1 MAGYEHITKMEHIFN
16 TQQEK
21 IEQLNTLLDEI
32 EIHQREYQML
42 IEYYYSKQRN
52 QDLEDDKNHRIPDE
66 MMRGVLS
73 EDGIYDFMGDYY
85 ETGIRLM
92 EIGLKMIKER

>member
-21 IEQLNTLLDEI
+21 IEQLNALLDEI

-42 IEYYYSKQRN
+42 IEYYYSEQRN
-52 QDLEDDKNHRIPDE
+52 QDLKDDENHLIPKE
-66 MMRGVLS
+66 IIRGVLS
-73 EDGIYDFMGDYY
+73 EDGIYNFMGERYD
-85 ETGIRLM
+85 TGIRLM